1 MSSIFVSIK
10 NLTGFSTERELT
22 LHKMTETN
30 KNIFNTVQ
38 LHIKSSTSRAFDV
51 AHSSKF
57 PFFYFIQS
65 DPQKQLLYIIL
76 CHHIIFSRNYGHE
89 QFEFSNK
96 FSENDGSNMFNCWCI
111 QMQIS
116 PIFRLKFCFFFIHQ
130 QYLYDDWLHGWC
142 NLYLYII

>member
-38 LHIKSSTSRAFDV
+38 LHIESSTSRAFDV

-65 DPQKQLLYIIL
+65 DP
-76 CHHIIFSRNYGHE
+76 
-89 QFEFSNK
+89 
-96 FSENDGSNMFNCWCI
+96 
-111 QMQIS
+111 
-116 PIFRLKFCFFFIHQ
+116 
-130 QYLYDDWLHGWC
+130 
-142 NLYLYII
+142 